1 MNNVTAPPH
10 VVTLIAGDGIGPEI
24 TAAVTTVLE
33 AAGAGLAWERHDAE
47 EESIKVSGMPRAVA
61 AKL

>member
-1 MNNVTAPPH
+1 MTAPPR
-10 VVTLIAGDGIGPEI
+10 VVTLLPGDGIGPEI
-24 TAAVTTVLE
+24 TAAVTTILE